1 MKKTIYSLICAL
13 GCIAGIWS
21 LTACDDDTWGNDN
34 EEMMNVFYFGFEN
47 WGQLKNDVTYTVK
60 QGQIVDIPMQFW
72 CAGERSFDA
81 IALYYVDS
89 SLTLGTDFQIVD
101 ENGNSLQPDSNGAFT
116 MQWNLQSPDATNN
129 HRIQNIRV
137 KALQGKTGKVT
148 VTTFNPRDVDGA
160 GKVKISNGSS
170 DGIIYTPNY
179 ATGEY
184 EVHCLTQ
191 NYKAVVTIEK

>member
-1 MKKTIYSLICAL
+1 
-13 GCIAGIWS
+13 
-21 LTACDDDTWGNDN
+21 
-34 EEMMNVFYFGFEN
+34 
-47 WGQLKNDVTYTVK
+47 
-60 QGQIVDIPMQFW
+60 
-72 CAGERSFDA
+72 
-81 IALYYVDS
+81 VDS